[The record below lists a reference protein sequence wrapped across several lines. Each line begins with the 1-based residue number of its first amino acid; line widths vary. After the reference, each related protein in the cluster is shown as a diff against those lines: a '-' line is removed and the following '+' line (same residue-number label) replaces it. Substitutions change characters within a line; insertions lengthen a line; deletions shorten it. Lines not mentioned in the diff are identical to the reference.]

1 MKEGMEV
8 KDLIG
13 VDWDKI
19 WPDRMPVILR
29 NLAPVN
35 PFDPRHLWPEENA
48 SKSAG
53 TKIPNGGKVATNTP
67 SRATSTSSGT
77 NSAPKLK
84 KADLI
89 RLQLEKDKKSKQFK
103 VDEEKLSNV
112 KNLNLSTLIQ
122 MKLGTPT
129 GRLKQLY
136 EILKH
141 CLTSKD
147 MIDAVD
153 TLFEI
158 QSTNRKFLQSSRQK
172 LEDSSKPVKSK
183 GSGKQKDKKMKENA
197 EEDKELKSLLQELVD
212 IHRKYRKYVKKVLE
226 YLSGRDMI
234 VFQLT
239 NMADRLPPLNMHHP
253 NKFVLDEWQRTVLSH
268 IDDHHSVIVCAPTS
282 SGKTVLST
290 YVTVSG
296 HKVLFVVP
304 TEPLAWQVAALFQLI
319 SKNSVAFITDGTVFI
334 PQNYSI
340 VVGTARAIESALID
354 IGYDFGYAVF
364 DEVHDLNG
372 AEGDSLERIIKS
384 LTCPFL
390 ALSATIGNANELLAW
405 WKRHHNQAENIHL
418 LEYSGRFIN
427 LQRMIWSEHPQSD
440 KRAEGS
446 SAGELI
452 TLHPCTGITVD
463 YLKDQGLRA
472 DNLAFT
478 PRDTFALWE
487 AMKKHFDMSLI
498 QDIDPNVYFAH
509 KMPQESQLDSQKSIT
524 STKSDE
530 KAKKSSTKKS
540 SKKKDAASDD
550 EDPIEALAALDLGE
564 EVNRITLMESKKYED
579 FVKKR
584 LQELAIKDPEATQKL
599 LDSFS
604 VSSPTITDLDS
615 SEPFETETKEL
626 GVLDLMQELCTKNLI
641 PAIAF
646 QLDSVRCR
654 QLHSDLVNA
663 LETAEQVKHPA
674 FRKKVQQEYEQWK
687 RKRDTA
693 AKREG
698 KLKAKEQEEE
708 VRDAQDFE
716 EAPAPDIFAPHP
728 EFVLTPLGHRLS
740 SMEMKQICY
749 ELRRLPSAESGEPH
763 FLIRSLRRGI
773 GIYIHDLPSAYL
785 RVVQSLAQA
794 GRLAVVLSDDSLAY
808 GVNMP
813 FRTCCFCEDAPED
826 EFTPLMVQ
834 QMAGRAGRRGLDRQ
848 GNIVFAGF
856 RWKRMQHLM
865 RGLLPDVVGKPT
877 LYPLIALQQ
886 YVSPKVDA
894 TLMRRIATVPLN
906 AFMTSDQAA
915 TNELSCSEDSQKPY
929 LTRSIEFLKS
939 FGFLKEDENLAI
951 DPFVAKF
958 VWECRD
964 NCFEALGIFWILEAV
979 LTRFQG
985 KAGVNIGN
993 QLALCNMMLRI
1004 VGRERYDPNEKNTS
1018 LLVAMQASN
1027 DLWDI
1032 TTDLLKRFEEH
1043 TQTLADDEFKDALG
1057 FRIGLDEALD
1067 GCVWEALVKNQIP
1080 RGLNTA
1086 QLLHIKKRLRHIGS
1100 RFRLLQSILMYSERY
1115 GVLEEIFR
1123 KCFRRVKWI
1132 LIDSDV

>member
-1 MKEGMEV
+1 MEV
-8 KDLIG
+8 KELIG

-19 WPDRMPVILR
+19 WPDRMPIILR

-35 PFDPRHLWPEENA
+35 PFDPRHLWPEENT
-48 SKSAG
+48 SKSPN
-53 TKIPNGGKVATNTP
+53 TKITNSGKAATNTP
-67 SRATSTSSGT
+67 SRATSTSASST
-77 NSAPKLK
+77 PAPKLK

-89 RLQLEKDKKSKQFK
+89 RLQVEKDKKSKQFK

-112 KNLNLSTLIQ
+112 KNLNISTLIK

-141 CLTSKD
+141 CLGSKE

-158 QSTNRKFLQSSRQK
+158 QSTNQKFLESSRLK
-172 LEDSSKPVKSK
+172 LEESSKPIKSK
-183 GSGKQKDKKMKENA
+183 GSGKQKDKKSKENV

-226 YLSGRDMI
+226 YLSGRDLI

-253 NKFVLDEWQRTVLSH
+253 NKFVLDDWQRKVLTH
-268 IDDHHSVIVCAPTS
+268 IDAHQSVIVCAPTS

-319 SKNSVAFITDGTVFI
+319 VKNSVAFITDGTVFI

-340 VVGTARAIESALID
+340 VVGTAGAIESALID

-390 ALSATIGNANELLAW
+390 ALSATIGNAEQLLAW
-405 WKRHHNQAENIHL
+405 WKRHHVQADNIHL

-427 LQRMIWSEHPQSD
+427 LQRMIWNEHPQSEE
-440 KRAEGS
+440 RAETAS
-446 SAGELI
+446 CGELI
-452 TLHPCTGITVD
+452 ALHPCTGITVE

-487 AMKKHFDMSLI
+487 ALKQHFDMSLI
-498 QDIDPNVYFAH
+498 QDIDPHVYFES
-509 KMPQESQLDSQKSIT
+509 KISKDSQLDSKKST
-524 STKSDE
+524 AATKSDE
-530 KAKKSSTKKS
+530 KAKKASSKKG
-540 SKKKDAASDD
+540 SKKKDVVNDD
-550 EDPIEALAALDLGE
+550 EDPIEALSALDLGE
-564 EVNRITLMESKKYED
+564 EVDRITLMESKKYED
-579 FVKKR
+579 SVKKR
-584 LQELAIKDPEATQKL
+584 LQELASKDPEATQKL

-604 VSSPTITDLDS
+604 ISSSIATESNTLDS
-615 SEPFETETKEL
+615 CDTETTEL
-626 GVLDLMQELCTKNLI
+626 GVLDLMRDLCVKNLI

-654 QLHSDLVNA
+654 QLHSTLVLA
-663 LETAEQVKHPA
+663 LETAEETKYPA
-674 FRKKVQQEYEQWK
+674 FRKKVQQDYEQWK
-687 RKRDTA
+687 RKRDAA

-716 EAPAPDIFAPHP
+716 EASAPDIFAPHP
-728 EFVLTPLGHRLS
+728 EFVLAPLGHRLS
-740 SMEMKQICY
+740 SMEMKSICY
-749 ELRRLPSAESGEPH
+749 ELRRLPSEASGEPH

-773 GIYIHDLPSAYL
+773 GIYIHDFPSAYL

-794 GRLAVVLSDDSLAY
+794 GRLAVVFSDDSLAY

-848 GNIVFAGF
+848 GNIVFAGL

-865 RGLLPDVVGKPT
+865 RGLLPDVIGKPT
-877 LYPLIALQQ
+877 LHPLIALQQ

-894 TLMRRIATVPLN
+894 SLMRRIATFPLN
-906 AFMTSDQAA
+906 EFMASNKEASA
-915 TNELSCSEDSQKPY
+915 SMKNPQKPY
-929 LTRSIEFLKS
+929 LARSIDCLKS
-939 FGFLKEDENLAI
+939 FGLLEENDQLSV

-964 NCFEALGIFWILEAV
+964 NCFEALGIFWMLEAI
-979 LTRFQG
+979 LSRFQG
-985 KAGVNIGN
+985 KAGVDIGH
-993 QLALCNMMLRI
+993 QLALCNMMLRV
-1004 VGRERYDPNEKNTS
+1004 VGRERFQSEEKHTS
-1018 LLVAMQASN
+1018 LLVPMQASN
-1027 DLWDI
+1027 DLWDL
-1032 TTDLLKRFEEH
+1032 TTDLLERFNEK
-1043 TQTLADDEFKDALG
+1043 TKTLEYDDFKDELG
-1057 FRIGLDEALD
+1057 FRIGLDEPLD

-1080 RGLNTA
+1080 KNLNTA

-1100 RFRLLQSILMYSERY
+1100 RFRLLQNILMYSDRF

-1132 LIDSDV
+1132 LMDSDV